1 MEDLER
7 DRLPAFRRTPAH
19 PLARYPES
27 PLIGAGARNRD
38 PEKEKDEEGSKDTL
52 GLVGTTA
59 QRAPIT
65 YTKKYQTEEHHNKEH
80 IPGPG
85 QLPLKKN
92 LPAKKDKKDR
102 IPRNTAS
109 KDMEKYVFT
118 LKRSLISHKGVKVFG
133 NNKQWKTAIREV
145 CRSLNRDWSRMRSL
159 LAWYSENLANFD
171 LPILNHPKKFTV
183 ANLLR
188 VESLAMEDIA
198 YVETSPHVH
207 IVREGRILSVSF
219 DVIETTPHTPTP
231 PRG

>member
-7 DRLPAFRRTPAH
+7 DRQSTYRRTTAH
-19 PLARYPES
+19 TPEG
-27 PLIGAGARNRD
+27 PPHGARNRGLSED
-38 PEKEKDEEGSKDTL
+38 LEKDEEGSKDTL
-52 GLVGTTA
+52 GLEESIA
-59 QRAPIT
+59 QRIPAP
-65 YTKKYQTEEHHNKEH
+65 YTKKYYTNNHQHKED

-102 IPRNTAS
+102 IPRNSVA
-109 KDMEKYVFT
+109 KDMETCVFT
-118 LKRSLISHKGVKVFG
+118 LKRSLISHKRVKVFG
-133 NNKQWKTAIREV
+133 NRKLWKAAIREV

-171 LPILNHPKKFTV
+171 LPILNHPEKFTV

-219 DVIETTPHTPTP
+219 DVIETAPHTPTP